1 MAKKTSYNASDIQVL
16 EGLEPVRKRPAMYI
30 GGTDATG
37 YHHLLWEI
45 LDNSVDEV
53 INGFGSKVD
62 VTLFRDGKTIS
73 VSDDGRG
80 IPVDIMPK
88 FKKSALEVLLTTLHS
103 GGKFEQGNYI
113 HSGGLHGV
121 GSSVV
126 NALSSALTVRV
137 RREGKW
143 HVQTYSRGL
152 PTSKLKQE
160 GNARGTGTA
169 TTFTPDA
176 EIFGERLKFDA
187 ALIRERLEAKSYLH
201 RGMEVVWRDETKS
214 PAEEITFKHDGG
226 IAEYLGKLIGERGK
240 PTIPPARQVAPS
252 AGPRDHLAFASA
264 DGSADGAAESTSEAS
279 SGASGEMVGTQ
290 TISPES
296 HEGAHA
302 GAAEQSGLFDP
313 KPTHSGRV
321 QIGPGASFY
330 KSAEGEARLEVALCW
345 SESTDEY
352 VKSYV
357 NGIPTA
363 NGGTHE
369 AGLRTGLVKAVR
381 NYIDTHGIGPK
392 GVSLTAEDI
401 REGLVAI
408 LSCYVVEPQ
417 FQGQTKGRLNNPE
430 VAAQVDGVIRPA
442 LEKWLNENQSVAEAI
457 IARIILAARARE
469 ASRAAVQAVSRKTAV
484 SHKLNLPGKLAD
496 CSSTDPNESEL
507 FIVEGD
513 SAGGSAKQGRDRK
526 TQAILPLR
534 GKVLNSE
541 QAGSEKVASNKEL
554 SDIVS
559 ALGCGL
565 GADCDLSRLR
575 YGRVFLLMDADSDGH
590 HISTLL
596 LTFFYRHLKKLIEGG
611 HVFIAQPPLYKIE
624 LGKQVFWALDEPD
637 RDRILAAHAK
647 GNVKPNIM
655 RFKGLGEMT
664 ADELKSTTLDPKRR
678 AVLRVAISDPLE
690 TDRVIN
696 ELLGK
701 DVSARFRFIME
712 RAGEVKELDV

>member
-1 MAKKTSYNASDIQVL
+1 MTKKTTYNASDIQVL

-45 LDNSVDEV
+45 IDNSVDEV
-53 INGFGSKVD
+53 INGSASRIE
-62 VTLFRDGKTIS
+62 VTLHRDGKTMT
-73 VSDDGRG
+73 VVDDGRG
-80 IPVDIMPK
+80 MPVDLMPK
-88 FKKSALEVLLTTLHS
+88 YKKSALEVLLTTLHS
-103 GGKFEQGNYI
+103 GGKFEQGNYV

-126 NALSSALTVRV
+126 NALSSELLVKVKRDA
-137 RREGKW
+137 KW
-143 HVQTYSRGL
+143 HVQTYARGV

-160 GNARGTGTA
+160 GNARGTGTSI
-169 TTFTPDA
+169 TFTPDS

-214 PAEEITFKHDGG
+214 PVEEITFKHDGG
-226 IAEYLGKLIGERGK
+226 IAEYLQKLVAERGK
-240 PTIPPARQVAPS
+240 PTIPPARQSMPS
-252 AGPRDHLAFASA
+252 AGPRDPAPDEH
-264 DGSADGAAESTSEAS
+264 AEST
-279 SGASGEMVGTQ
+279 GVDN
-290 TISPES
+290 
-296 HEGAHA
+296 
-302 GAAEQSGLFDP
+302 GAATPEAVADATNMVAMPTNGETEQHGLFDP
-313 KPTHSGRV
+313 KPMYGRV

-330 KSAEGEARLEVALCW
+330 KSVEGEARLEVALCW
-345 SESTDEY
+345 SEATDEY

-381 NYIDTHGIGPK
+381 NYIETHGIGPK

-401 REGLVAI
+401 REGLVVI
-408 LSCYVVEPQ
+408 LSCYVTEPQ

-430 VAAQVDGVIRPA
+430 VAALVDGVIRPA
-442 LEKWLNENQSVAEAI
+442 LEKWLNENQSVAESI
-457 IARIILAARARE
+457 VARMILAARARE
-469 ASRAAVQAVSRKTAV
+469 ASRAAIQLVSRKTAV

-496 CSSTDPNESEL
+496 CSSTDPNDSEL

-541 QAGSEKVASNKEL
+541 QAGSEKIASNKEL
-554 SDIVS
+554 QDIVS

-565 GADCDLSRLR
+565 GSEFDITRLR
-575 YGRVFLLMDADSDGH
+575 YGRIFLLMDADSDGH
-590 HISTLL
+590 HIATLL
-596 LTFFYRHLKKLIEGG
+596 LTFFYRHLSKLIDGG

-624 LGKQVFWALDEPD
+624 LGKQVFWALDEQQ
-637 RDRILAAHAK
+637 RDQIIAQNAK
-647 GNVKPNIM
+647 GNMKPNIM

-664 ADELKSTTLDPKRR
+664 ADELKQTTLDPKKRM
-678 AVLRVAISDPLE
+678 ALRVSISDPLE
-690 TDRVIN
+690 TDKVIN
-696 ELLGK
+696 DLLGK
-701 DVSARFRFIME
+701 DVSARFKFIME
-712 RAGEVKELDV
+712 SAGDVKDIDV